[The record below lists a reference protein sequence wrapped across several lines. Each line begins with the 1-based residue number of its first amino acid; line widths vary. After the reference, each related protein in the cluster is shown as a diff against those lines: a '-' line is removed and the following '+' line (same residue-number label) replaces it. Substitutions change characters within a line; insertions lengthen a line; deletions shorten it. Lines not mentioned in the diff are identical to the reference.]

1 MFIATVKAT
10 NLRDNFKE
18 NLEMVTDENVL
29 QIMHKNGPIRVLMT
43 QQHYLDLVS
52 RLASYESL
60 ADKARAI
67 KAPSAEEIARTLKA
81 KHEKFL
87 AEEEEL

>member
-1 MFIATVKAT
+1 MFIDSVKAT
-10 NLRDNFKE
+10 NLRDNLKE
-18 NLEMVTDENVL
+18 NMEKVTGKNVL
-29 QIMHKNGPIRVLMT
+29 QVMHKNGPIRVLMT

-60 ADKARAI
+60 ADKTRAFE
-67 KAPSAEEIARTLKA
+67 APSAVEIARTLKA

-87 AEEEEL
+87 AEEEKL